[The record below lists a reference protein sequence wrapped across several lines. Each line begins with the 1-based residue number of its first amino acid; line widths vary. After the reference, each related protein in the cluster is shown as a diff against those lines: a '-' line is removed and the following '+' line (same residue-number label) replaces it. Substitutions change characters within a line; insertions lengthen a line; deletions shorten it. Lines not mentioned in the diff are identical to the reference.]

1 MLVFDEYAPMRTS
14 NIRGTQKKSGK
25 DTQMQNLTSY
35 AAPAGRVLLA
45 LIFIMAGGQKIT
57 GYAGTQAYM
66 EMMGV
71 PGGLLPLV
79 ILTELGGGI
88 ALLIGW
94 QARLTALA
102 LAGFSLLSGLLFHL
116 IPSFG
121 MEGMAAQGEMISFMK
136 NLSIAGGMLMITA
149 LGAGPYALDS
159 RRA

>member
-1 MLVFDEYAPMRTS
+1 
-14 NIRGTQKKSGK
+14 
-25 DTQMQNLTSY
+25 MQNLTSY

>member
-1 MLVFDEYAPMRTS
+1 
-14 NIRGTQKKSGK
+14 
-25 DTQMQNLTSY
+25 MQNLTSY
-35 AAPAGRVLLA
+35 AAPAGRALLA
-45 LIFIMAGGQKIT
+45 LIFIMAGAQKIT

-159 RRA
+159 RRG